1 MARNVDF
8 DSFSTVS
15 EIIDYLKD
23 NKRKLSDLEKNDA
36 REVIYKRFRI
46 GNPIKLTEAEVKRV
60 TTPVLQFMI
69 NDHFIRQP
77 VDNKQLMIAEVDRR
91 QAKATATKKGRPILD
106 STERCCKNLD
116 PETRAMT
123 DEEYRKKLDNAKRAR
138 DRDESLTQAAK
149 WLFFGI
155 ACIVCLFF
163 GVGNTAITIGGL
175 VVCALLFALNLYE
188 A

>member
-1 MARNVDF
+1 MVAKVNVNDF
-8 DSFSTVS
+8 ATTQ
-15 EIIDYLKD
+15 EIIEYI
-23 NKRKLSDLEKNDA
+23 RKHKMLSYREEMEA
-36 REVIYKRFRI
+36 RQAIYRRSGIRDPKTI
-46 GNPIKLTEAEVKRV
+46 TEQDVKRL
-60 TTPVLQFMI
+60 TTPVLNFLLKDTFTIQP
-69 NDHFIRQP
+69 DESKRLIR
-77 VDNKQLMIAEVDRR
+77 AEIDRR
-91 QAKATATKKGRPILD
+91 KPILD
-106 STERCCKNLD
+106 SSERCCKNLD

-123 DEEYRKKLDNAKRAR
+123 DEEYRKKLDNARRAR